1 MRTPQPAT
9 VVESVQR
16 FRRFWRTLRLILMGL
31 LLVAGMVTI
40 LLFPILPPRTPYD
53 LKVGDIAPEDIRA
66 PRQITY
72 ISQIETQAARE
83 EALASVEDVF
93 DAPDARIVRQQVRKA
108 RQIMDFVRDVRADPY
123 ADSMLKEQYLDAITA
138 LSLPQDAKTKL
149 LEISGEQYDLVERE
163 VVRVIQEAMGGPVR
177 EGHVAEVIAQ
187 LELMISAD
195 LPEELI
201 PLVLRLAED
210 LIVPNSMLNVA
221 ATQAA
226 REQAIRA
233 VPDIYHT
240 FQPNEVI
247 VRAGERVDEQDM
259 EALAALGLT
268 SVGLTWQKAASA
280 LLISL
285 LVTIVLA
292 VYVAGYSPAWLDE
305 PGHLL
310 LLVIL
315 FLLFLVAA
323 QVMIPYQGTVAYLF
337 PAAALIMAV
346 TALTGMPFAALMAI
360 MLALVVGYLSEGSLL
375 TTTYTAMGSLLAA
388 ATLRRATRLNT
399 FFISGLAATLGGLAV
414 LLAFQLPALAE
425 PIRIAQLALLALI
438 NGLLSAGL
446 ALVILFLV
454 GNLTGIPTSLRLL
467 DLMRP
472 DHPLQRLLQQEALGT
487 YQHTLSVANLVEAAA
502 EAIGADSLLA
512 RVGTL
517 YHDIG
522 KANNPGFFVENRTE
536 GGPDPHKGLS
546 PLASARIIKAHV
558 SDGVELARRYRLP
571 PRVID
576 FIQEHHGTL
585 PITVFLHQAR
595 EEAQAAGIRL
605 DERPFHYNGPLPR
618 SPETAILMLADGC
631 EAAAR
636 SNRPLSGEEI
646 EEIVARIIRQ
656 RIEQHQLDDSGLT
669 LTQIKTIEEVF
680 VRTLKGMHHPRVTY
694 PDDRRLAETGAALP
708 TSPEGAKTEER

>member
-1 MRTPQPAT
+1 MIAHSSAAT
-9 VVESVQR
+9 AEAVQR

-31 LLVAGMVTI
+31 LLVIGMTAI

-72 ISQIETQAARE
+72 ISEIETQAARA
-83 EALASVEDVF
+83 EAQASVEDIF
-93 DAPDARIVRQQVRKA
+93 DAPDARIVRQQVRKG
-108 RQIMDFVRDVRADPY
+108 RQIMDFVQDVRADPY
-123 ADSMLKEQYLDAITA
+123 ADSTLKERYLDAITA
-138 LSLPQDAKTKL
+138 LSLPQDAKTML
-149 LEISGEQYDLVERE
+149 LTISGEQFDLVERE
-163 VVRVIQEAMGGPVR
+163 VVRVIQEAMSGPVR
-177 EGHVAEVIAQ
+177 EGHVAEVIAR
-187 LELMISAD
+187 LELIISAD

-201 PLVLRLAED
+201 PLVRSLAED

-221 ATQAA
+221 ATEAA
-226 REQAIRA
+226 REQAAAA
-233 VPDIYHT
+233 VAPVRYT

-247 VRAGERVDEQDM
+247 IRAGERVDEQDM
-259 EALAALGLT
+259 EALAALGLA
-268 SVGLTWQKAASA
+268 SVSLTWQRVASA

-285 LVTIVLA
+285 LAAMVLA
-292 VYVAGYSPAWLDE
+292 VYVVGYSPAWLDE
-305 PGHLL
+305 AGHLFLLTILL
-310 LLVIL
+310 LL
-315 FLLFLVAA
+315 FLMMA
-323 QVMIPYQGTVAYLF
+323 QVMIPYQSTVAYLF

-346 TALTGMPFAALMAI
+346 TALAGLPFAVLMAI
-360 MLALVVGYLSEGSLL
+360 VLALVVGYLSQGSLL
-375 TTTYTAMGSLLAA
+375 ITTYTAMSGLLAA
-388 ATLRRATRLNT
+388 VTLRRATRLNT

-414 LLAFQLPALAE
+414 LLSFQLPVLGE

-446 ALVILFLV
+446 ALVILFVV

-472 DHPLQRLLQQEALGT
+472 DHPLQRLLQREALGT

-536 GGPDPHKGLS
+536 GAPDHHKGLS

-571 PRVID
+571 PRLID

-585 PITVFLHQAR
+585 PVTVFLHQAR
-595 EEAQAAGIRL
+595 EEAREAGVQL
-605 DERPFHYNGPLPR
+605 DERPFYYNGPLPR

-631 EAAAR
+631 EAATR
-636 SNRPLSGEEI
+636 SHRPQSNEEI
-646 EEIVARIIRQ
+646 AEIVAEIFRR
-656 RIEQHQLDDSGLT
+656 RMEQHQLDESGLT
-669 LTQIKTIEEVF
+669 LTQIRTIQETF
-680 VRTLKGMHHPRVTY
+680 VRALKGMYHPRITY
-694 PDDRRLAETGAALP
+694 PDERPAAAAASGSEQG
-708 TSPEGAKTEER
+708 TQMEGG